1 VGYEIAC
8 DLFEKHKVP
17 MRQTEY
23 KDCGMMI
30 YDYEKQMVQAG
41 ASGCG
46 CSAVVT
52 YGDLGETIAQQ

>member
-1 VGYEIAC
+1 
-8 DLFEKHKVP
+8 